1 MTHSSPLPDD
11 LLVNAADE
19 VRIRQDL
26 VLVALGKRP
35 ADMLLRVGRL
45 LDVHTRT
52 WLEDQEIAIRGRR
65 IAWTGPAGAFPG
77 TAARRGSIGAHLSAV
92 PGFGEVHKHIESSH
106 LTPEYEAALVLPA
119 RQHLDLRGEPR
130 ILQCRRRRT
139 TSSSG

>member
-1 MTHSSPLPDD
+1 M
-11 LLVNAADE
+11 NAADE

-52 WLEDQEIAIRGRR
+52 WLDDQEIAIRGRR
-65 IAWTGPAGAFPG
+65 IAWTGPAGTFPG
-77 TAARRGSIGAHLSAV
+77 KPLRARIGADLAAV

-106 LTPEYEAALVLPA
+106 ITPEFEAALVLPRGNTWTCEASHEFSNVNGPHNLEFWLTA
-119 RQHLDLRGEPR
+119 RRPA
-130 ILQCRRRRT
+130 RR
-139 TSSSG
+139 